1 MSIGNEIAARLAA
14 SIVVGVNANSE
25 QGKLA
30 AEIDETITK
39 LRDRERLLTVTKTD
53 HDEDCICQRCTER
66 LLKAHRAHLEA
77 WRKEQR
83 KR

>member
-39 LRDRERLLTVTKTD
+39 LRG
-53 HDEDCICQRCTER
+53 RCG
-66 LLKAHRAHLEA
+66 KASR
-77 WRKEQR
+77 
-83 KR
+83 

>member
-39 LRDRERLLTVTKTD
+39 LRDRERLLTVSRQLNA
-53 HDEDCICQRCTER
+53 ECEAEIER
-66 LLKAHRAHLEA
+66 RHGRP
-77 WRKEQR
+77 R
-83 KR
+83 

>member
-39 LRDRERLLTVTKTD
+39 LRDRERLLTVSRQLNA
-53 HDEDCICQRCTER
+53 ECEAEIER
-66 LLKAHRAHLEA
+66 LHGRP
-77 WRKEQR
+77 R
-83 KR
+83 